1 MRRIGM
7 AVLGLAVITLG
18 GAPSFLV
25 GQRSALREVNERE
38 KGSFGFDF
46 AVGQPQGE
54 FRRTGNV
61 APGFQA
67 FGVLGSTLG
76 LRIDGGWMTY
86 ENLYQGSGIS
96 TTSQIATLGAGP
108 QLTLGSGS
116 LRVYGFATVGGAWF
130 FSGIS
135 SSNCGCSTGDIHI
148 TGDLTT
154 STSAGGGV
162 LLYLTTGRTP
172 IAIDVGARGA
182 RHDNV
187 RYIPI
192 DGFTQNSDGSV
203 TANYVSSPVIMR
215 VLHVG
220 VSVGIR

>member
-7 AVLGLAVITLG
+7 AVLGLTVITFT
-18 GAPSFLV
+18 PLV

-38 KGSFGFDF
+38 KANFGFDF
-46 AVGQPQGE
+46 TLGQPQGQ
-54 FRRTGNV
+54 FRRTGNI
-61 APGFQA
+61 APGFSG
-67 FGVLGSTLG
+67 FGVLGTTLG
-76 LRIDGGWMTY
+76 LRIDGGWMVY

-108 QLTLGSGS
+108 QLTLGSGA
-116 LRVYGFATVGGAWF
+116 LRIYGFATVGGAWF
-130 FSGIS
+130 FTGIS
-135 SSNCGCSTGDIHI
+135 AAGCGCSTGDVDI

-162 LLYLTTGRTP
+162 LLYLSTGRTP
-172 IAIDVGARGA
+172 IAIDIGARGA

-187 RYIPI
+187 RYIPV
-192 DGFTQNSDGSV
+192 DGFTKNSDGSV
-203 TANYVSSPVIMR
+203 SANYVETPVIMR
-215 VLHVG
+215 VLQIG

>member
-7 AVLGLAVITLG
+7 AVLGLTAITS
-18 GAPSFLV
+18 APLLS
-25 GQRSALREVNERE
+25 QRYALREVNERE
-38 KGSFGFDF
+38 RGSFGFDF
-46 AVGQPQGE
+46 TVGQPQGQ
-54 FRRTGNV
+54 FRRTGNI
-61 APGFQA
+61 APGFSG

-76 LRIDGGWMTY
+76 LRIDGGWMVY

-135 SSNCGCSTGDIHI
+135 SGDCGCSTADIHV

-162 LLYLTTGRTP
+162 LLFLSTGHTP
-172 IAIDVGARGA
+172 IAIDIGARGA

-187 RYIPI
+187 RYIPV
-192 DGFTQNSDGSV
+192 DGFTRNSDGSV
-203 TANYVSSPVIMR
+203 SANYVESPVIMR
-215 VLHVG
+215 VLQIG

>member
-7 AVLGLAVITLG
+7 AVLGLTVITS
-18 GAPSFLV
+18 APLF

-38 KGSFGFDF
+38 HGSFGFDF
-46 AVGQPQGE
+46 TVAQPQGE
-54 FRRTGNV
+54 FRRTGNI
-61 APGFQA
+61 APGFSG

-76 LRIDGGWMTY
+76 LRIDGGWMVY
-86 ENLYQGSGIS
+86 ENRYQGAGLS

-108 QLTLGSGS
+108 QLTFGSGA
-116 LRVYGFATVGGAWF
+116 LRLYGFATVGGAWF
-130 FSGIS
+130 FTGLSSG
-135 SSNCGCSTGDIHI
+135 NCGCSTGDLHV

-162 LLYLTTGRTP
+162 LLFLSTGRTP
-172 IAIDVGARGA
+172 IAIDIGARGA

-187 RYIPI
+187 RYIPV

-203 TANYVSSPVIMR
+203 SARYVESSVIMR
-215 VLHVG
+215 VLQVG
-220 VSVGIR
+220 VSVGLR

>member
-7 AVLGLAVITLG
+7 AVLGLTVITL
-18 GAPSFLV
+18 APPSLL
-25 GQRSALREVNERE
+25 GQRSALREVRDRER
-38 KGSFGFDF
+38 GSFGFDF
-46 AVGQPQGE
+46 TVGQPQGA

-61 APGFQA
+61 APGFSG

-76 LRIDGGWMTY
+76 LRIDGGWMVY
-86 ENLYQGSGIS
+86 ENRYQGSGIS

-108 QLTLGSGS
+108 QLTFGSGA
-116 LRVYGFATVGGAWF
+116 LRIYGFATVGGAWF
-130 FSGIS
+130 FSGITS
-135 SSNCGCSTGDIHI
+135 GDCGCSTSDIHI

-154 STSAGGGV
+154 GTSEGGGV
-162 LLYLTTGRTP
+162 LLFLSTGRTP

-187 RYIPI
+187 TYIPV
-192 DGFTQNSDGSV
+192 DGFTQNADGSV
-203 TANYVSSPVIMR
+203 TATYVSTPVIMR

-220 VSVGIR
+220 VSIGIR

>member
-7 AVLGLAVITLG
+7 AVLGLTVITS
-18 GAPSFLV
+18 APLF
-25 GQRSALREVNERE
+25 GQRSALREVSERE
-38 KGSFGFDF
+38 RGSFGFDF
-46 AVGQPQGE
+46 AVGQPQGS
-54 FRRTGNV
+54 FRRTGNI
-61 APGFQA
+61 APGFSG

-76 LRIDGGWMTY
+76 LRIDGGWMVY
-86 ENLYQGSGIS
+86 ENRYQGAGVS

-116 LRVYGFATVGGAWF
+116 LRIYGFATVGGAWF
-130 FSGIS
+130 FTGIS
-135 SSNCGCSTGDIHI
+135 SGDCGCSTSNVDI

-154 STSAGGGV
+154 STSAGGGA
-162 LLYLTTGRTP
+162 LLYLTTGHTP

-187 RYIPI
+187 RYIPV

-203 TANYVSSPVIMR
+203 TASYVKTPVIMR
-215 VLHVG
+215 VLQVG
-220 VSVGIR
+220 VSIGIR